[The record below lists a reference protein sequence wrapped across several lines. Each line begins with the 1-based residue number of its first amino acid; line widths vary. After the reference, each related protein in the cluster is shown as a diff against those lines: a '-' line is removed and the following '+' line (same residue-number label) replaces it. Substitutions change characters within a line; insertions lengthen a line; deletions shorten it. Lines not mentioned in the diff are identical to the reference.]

1 MLIISISL
9 KSLPAGTQRWNN
21 VDSTLIQHQDV
32 ESTLNWLLRQK
43 AITMPMRKSLNKQYR
58 DTCIC
63 QWKLHSYLYLS
74 KKKYIGNI
82 VCLSNNI
89 NR

>member
-1 MLIISISL
+1 MVIFLYYLYIFV
-9 KSLPAGTQRWNN
+9 W
-21 VDSTLIQHQDV
+21 IQHGNLANASIALDP
-32 ESTLNWLLRQK
+32 SNRLLRQK
-43 AITMPMRKSLNKQYR
+43 AITTPMRKSLDKQYR

-74 KKKYIGNI
+74 MKKYIGNI

>member
-1 MLIISISL
+1 MQIVYCNKVIFYRRLI
-9 KSLPAGTQRWNN
+9 
-21 VDSTLIQHQDV
+21 
-32 ESTLNWLLRQK
+32 WLLRQK
-43 AITMPMRKSLNKQYR
+43 AITTHMRKSLDKQYR
-58 DTCIC
+58 DTYIC

-74 KKKYIGNI
+74 MKKYIGNI

>member
-1 MLIISISL
+1 MAHKKGNQS
-9 KSLPAGTQRWNN
+9 
-21 VDSTLIQHQDV
+21 
-32 ESTLNWLLRQK
+32 NWLLRQK
-43 AITMPMRKSLNKQYR
+43 AIATPMRKSLDKQYR
-58 DTCIC
+58 DTHIC

-74 KKKYIGNI
+74 MKKYTGNI